1 MLFRNHIL
9 ILVRIL
15 FLFPEAKLQ
24 KNLMMPWHI
33 LDAHISLDRSTR
45 LAKCGLGIHYGAM
58 IDGIPKTKAKAGSIM
73 IGEKKGKRIIA
84 G

>member
-1 MLFRNHIL
+1 
-9 ILVRIL
+9 
-15 FLFPEAKLQ
+15 
-24 KNLMMPWHI
+24 MMPWHI

-58 IDGIPKTKAKAGSIM
+58 IDGIPKTKAKAGRQAGSSIM
-73 IGEKKGKRIIA
+73 GRGKEGERIIA